1 MRSSLRRR
9 GAAPPFASSTAST
22 PPHRAARVVGDNLPV
37 LQYGAGAGRLRRPA
51 MYAAI
56 AGPLAAL
63 AADGWTLDW
72 TAVRRRL
79 DKAADAGATTAVFW
93 ARRLWADGV
102 RRPVEWTEWSAR
114 DP

>member
-1 MRSSLRRR
+1 MRSSRMPR
-9 GAAPPFASSTAST
+9 AAALPSASSTAST
-22 PPHRAARVVGDNLPV
+22 PSHRAARVVGDNLPV
-37 LQYGAGAGRLRRPA
+37 LRYGAGAGRLRRPA
-51 MYAAI
+51 TYAAI

-63 AADGWTLDW
+63 TADGWTLDW

-79 DKAADAGATTAVFW
+79 DKAADAGATTAVFG

-102 RRPVEWTEWSAR
+102 RRTVEWTEWGAH